1 MSPRPLLLIVDPNT
15 YHVLTA
21 ALNGFW
27 LERGGRYLPK
37 GSSRPWTSRAGIG

>member
-1 MSPRPLLLIVDPNT
+1 MSPRRLVLIVDPNT

-27 LERGGRYLPK
+27 LERGALPPE
-37 GSSRPWTSRAGIG
+37 GGFTG